1 MKINIKAI
9 VFLLFIAAV
18 GLSCTDKKYEF
29 GDIITPSSLNLTT
42 TIVGADADH
51 PNGGG
56 GGQVE
61 IVVSAAN
68 AISYNIDYGDGL
80 KDVASAGKVTHKYSA
95 AGTFDYILTVTAVG
109 TGGNTSTASKKL
121 TVFVDYV
128 LSDEIIQNLTNGSSQ
143 IWVTDRET
151 LGHVGVG
158 PVDTYTS
165 DYYSATPNQR
175 AECLYDDLITFSKD
189 TDKNIFL
196 SIDNKG
202 TSFLTEAATSHY
214 GKSGGDNCYD
224 LDVSALRKLSFMDA
238 TSGSNPDN
246 STRVQFKV
254 PGNGLINFGT
264 GGDVY
269 EIIALSATKM
279 TLRSIG
285 SDGLAWYQK
294 LKVKQ

>member
-1 MKINIKAI
+1 MKFNIKHIAL
-9 VFLLFIAAV
+9 LLFIAVAE
-18 GLSCTDKKYEF
+18 LSCKDKKYEF
-29 GDIITPSSLNLTT
+29 GDIVTPSSLNVTT
-42 TIVGADADH
+42 AIDGVDTDH

-56 GGQVE
+56 SGKVQ
-61 IVVSAAN
+61 IDVSASN
-68 AISYNIDYGDGL
+68 AMSYNLDYGDGV
-80 KDVASAGKVTHKYSA
+80 KEVVSSGKVTHKYSA
-95 AGTFDYILTVTAVG
+95 PGTFDYILTVSAVG
-109 TGGNTSTASKKL
+109 TGGATSTASKKL
-121 TVFVDYV
+121 TVFVDYIIPE
-128 LSDEIIQNLTNGSSQ
+128 EIVQNLTNGSSQ
-143 IWVTDRET
+143 TWVTDRET
-151 LGHVGVG
+151 VGHVGVG

-189 TDKNIFL
+189 ASNGLFL

-202 TSFLTEAATSHY
+202 TSFLTEAATAHY

-224 LDVSALRKLSFMDA
+224 LDVSAPRKLAFMEA
-238 TSGSNPDN
+238 TSGSTSAN

-264 GGDVY
+264 GGDTY

-294 LKVKQ
+294 LKVK